1 MKFSVCFLNNYSFI
15 ISSDFTLLQEYTG
28 AGLILSTER
37 IPIISRKGLTM
48 IDFVYKLNSIIPNW
62 PMGSKVSL
70 QQLSQSTETSIPHL
84 IQYLTDGLSKDIDI
98 AVMISSEEAKEAL
111 HNLSN
116 RIRPQLEAREK
127 AVAEKRAKTISIYD
141 RMMDKVRIQLSLKNW
156 HTSFR
161 TLSYFAGENRDY
173 LPDDYLTTLCSDIV
187 RIGIKAKEN
196 IQELGRWLEM
206 GVAVALHRHSKDGI
220 EEALDLIDAYGE
232 NFLTEDTGKG
242 ALILGN
248 LLAALEEPAA
258 RFELWEE
265 YKALINQLYPAS

>member
-1 MKFSVCFLNNYSFI
+1 MAGSRFCSLKK
-15 ISSDFTLLQEYTG
+15 G
-28 AGLILSTER
+28 AN
-37 IPIISRKGLTM
+37 M
-48 IDFVYKLNSIIPNW
+48 IDFVYRLNGIIPNW
-62 PMGSKVSL
+62 PTGTKLSL
-70 QQLSQSTETSIPHL
+70 QQLSQNTETSIPHL
-84 IQYLTDGLSKDIDI
+84 IQYLTDGLGKDVDI
-98 AVMISSEEAKEAL
+98 AAMLSSEEAQEAL

-116 RIRPQLEAREK
+116 RIRPQLEARER
-127 AVAEKRAKTISIYD
+127 AIAEKRAKTIQSYD
-141 RMMDKVRIQLSLKNW
+141 RMMGKVRIQLTQKNW
-156 HTSFR
+156 HTAFR
-161 TLSYFAGENRDY
+161 TMSYFAGENRDF

-206 GVAVALHRHSKDGI
+206 GVAVALHRHSKNGI

-232 NFLTEDTGKG
+232 NFLNEDTGKG

-265 YKALINQLYPAS
+265 YKALINQLYPMS